1 MTSAP
6 SHQLQL
12 NGSRLANNLSLI
24 KVQNFFIMNEKYK
37 NLPEDDQVN
46 ETFDQQTGKLIYNPY
61 NDEVYK
67 EWQARNLDS
76 NYFKTRIS
84 KPQFLTY

>member
-46 ETFDQQTGKLIYNPY
+46 ETFDQQTGKLIYN
-61 NDEVYK
+61 DLKKVMGG
-67 EWQARNLDS
+67 
-76 NYFKTRIS
+76 
-84 KPQFLTY
+84 